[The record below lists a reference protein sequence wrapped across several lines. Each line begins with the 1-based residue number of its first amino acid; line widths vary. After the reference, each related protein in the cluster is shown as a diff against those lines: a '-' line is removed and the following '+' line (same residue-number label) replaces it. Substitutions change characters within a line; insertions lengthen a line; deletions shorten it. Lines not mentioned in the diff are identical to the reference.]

1 MKKAFILAMAV
12 LFICLAGMN
21 AEAAGK
27 NWNLVEVTVT
37 VKSGDTL
44 ESIAREYM
52 KKNTY
57 GAREI
62 HEFIDGIKELNVWL
76 LKRDI
81 QSGDKLRVNY
91 WEKIK

>member
-1 MKKAFILAMAV
+1 
-12 LFICLAGMN
+12 MN
-21 AEAAGK
+21 AEAAEK

-57 GAREI
+57 GPREI
-62 HEFIDGIKELNVWL
+62 HEFIDGIRELNEWL

-81 QSGDKLRVNY
+81 RTGDTLRINY
-91 WEKIK
+91 WEKRN

>member
-1 MKKAFILAMAV
+1 MKKAFVVVMAV
-12 LFICLAGMN
+12 LFISLGGMN
-21 AEAAGK
+21 AEAAEK

-57 GAREI
+57 GSREI
-62 HEFIDGIKELNVWL
+62 HEFIDGIRELNEWL

-81 QSGDKLRVNY
+81 RTGDTLRINY
-91 WEKIK
+91 WEKRN